1 MQSHFIHRCTALLAV
16 LTAGAAFAQ
25 TPPPTPSQPLNPPAI
40 EKLLVEATVTLGGET
55 IASPRLVAVA
65 GENFSFRIG
74 KEGEQRVSFSGM
86 AAPINDRNMAT
97 DFTLELEQPSQL
109 GPKVRRVSQTIKTG
123 NGEPYTVVG
132 DVEGKPLRMVLTVSR
147 AP

>member
-1 MQSHFIHRCTALLAV
+1 MSSMIPRIVAALLLLVASCLV
-16 LTAGAAFAQ
+16 SAQ
-25 TPPPTPSQPLNPPAI
+25 STDTR
-40 EKLLVEATVTLGGET
+40 KVLVEATVTLGGET
-55 IASPRLVAVA
+55 IASPRLIAVA

-86 AAPINDRNMAT
+86 AAPINDRSMAT

-123 NGEPYTVVG
+123 HGEPYVVQSE
-132 DVEGKPLRMVLTVSR
+132 VEGKPWRMVLTVSL
-147 AP
+147 AKP